1 MRLRPPCTPHPW
13 SIAEPHASAA
23 EPSLCLRR
31 CRTARTCAGPACLS
45 VCATSACRAQRPPAY
60 AARACPTSAPVPKH
74 KSSEPPAA
82 KESVREEGKT
92 KLVPRKPT
100 GDPVAALMKDATLRR
115 GDIVVLPDSPKV
127 FKGGRTTP
135 HRLSDF
141 EDVRRTKLVGEKT
154 RRQLTAMP
162 VQPSAPRVQP
172 ETAERRLANQD
183 NAEGKK
189 IAEQVSTT
197 GSLPRKVGP

>member
-1 MRLRPPCTPHPW
+1 VRHVSVPRPTPVRIHL
-13 SIAEPHASAA
+13 ASL
-23 EPSLCLRR
+23 PD
-31 CRTARTCAGPACLS
+31 P
-45 VCATSACRAQRPPAY
+45 
-60 AARACPTSAPVPKH
+60 APVPKH

-82 KESVREEGKT
+82 KESVREEGKTTTPARIRRASLPDLAPVPKHKASEPLAAKERVREEGKT

-100 GDPVAALMKDATLRR
+100 GDPVAALMKDTTLRR

-141 EDVRRTKLVGEKT
+141 EDVRRTKLVGDKT

-189 IAEQVSTT
+189 ITEQVSTT